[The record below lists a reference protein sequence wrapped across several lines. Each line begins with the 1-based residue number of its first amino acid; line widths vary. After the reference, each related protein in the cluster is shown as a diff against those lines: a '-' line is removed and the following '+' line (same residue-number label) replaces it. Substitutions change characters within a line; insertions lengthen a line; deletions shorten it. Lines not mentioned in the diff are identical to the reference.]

1 MKRIGFQLR
10 VRPDRLDEYRQHHRS
25 VWPEMQQALREA
37 GWHNYSLFVRDDGL
51 LFGYFE
57 TPHSLEAAQ
66 AAMAATEINTRW
78 QEFMAPYFES
88 PDNARPDHMFV
99 ELTEIFHLD

>member
-1 MKRIGFQLR
+1 MNRVGFILK
-10 VRPDRLDEYRQHHRS
+10 VKPDRLEEYKRQHEQ
-25 VWPEMQQALREA
+25 VWPAMLQALRDA

-57 TPHSLEAAQ
+57 TTDSLAAAQ
-66 AAMAATEINTRW
+66 ARMAATEVNTRW
-78 QEFMAPYFES
+78 QEFMAPFFES
-88 PDNARPDHMFV
+88 PDNARPDAMFV